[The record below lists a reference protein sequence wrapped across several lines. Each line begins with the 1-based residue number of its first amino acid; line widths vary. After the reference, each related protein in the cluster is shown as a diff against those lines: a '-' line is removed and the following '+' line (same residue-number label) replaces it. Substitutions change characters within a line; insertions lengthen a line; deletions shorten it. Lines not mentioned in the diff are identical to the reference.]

1 MHTNQKLRVKYFAC
15 IPVIFVSKMELNKG
29 AVYPLFSLQSIWMN
43 CLVKLEEPQFGCHF
57 GKDILGILPYADNIA
72 LLAPS
77 VSSVNI
83 MLSAVCEF
91 GKDFE
96 VNFKTEKTQLLIYG
110 DSQKI

>member
-1 MHTNQKLRVKYFAC
+1 MYTNEKLRVKYFPC
-15 IPVIFVSKMELNKG
+15 IPVIFVSEMELNKG

-43 CLVKLEEPQFGCHF
+43 CLVELEEPQFGCHF
-57 GKDILGILPYADNIA
+57 GKNILDILPYADKIA

-83 MLSAVCEF
+83 MLSAA
-91 GKDFE
+91 DFD
-96 VNFKTEKTQLLIYG
+96 VNFKTEKTQLLICG